1 MAENLRK
8 KEQSESLTSNHM
20 NGNLQNH
27 SHPQDQSKNCD
38 DVDENLNF
46 DLNRPFRLSLHL
58 TDGNFECKVY

>member
-8 KEQSESLTSNHM
+8 KELSSNHM

-27 SHPQDQSKNCD
+27 SHTQDQSKNSED
-38 DVDENLNF
+38 IDENLNF

-58 TDGNFECKVY
+58 TDGNFECKFY